1 MRSFVGA
8 CLQALGHIVDYVLI
22 LLMALLLCVVTVG
35 MTTRYV
41 VPGWFVWSD
50 ELTRF
55 TLVWVTFVGA
65 TAALRRS
72 MHIGVDIFVNLFK
85 PSIRRSLTIIST
97 CLIVLSIVLIAVYSI
112 SLFRLSQ
119 TQLYPALRI
128 PIAWVYAIMPIS
140 AVLMGLFALETL
152 FGRRERTREGEADQ

>member
-8 CLQALGHIVDYVLI
+8 CLRPLGHIVDYVLI

-35 MTTRYV
+35 MTTHYV

-72 MHIGVDIFVNLFK
+72 MHIGVDIFVNPFK
-85 PSIRRSLTIIST
+85 PSIRRSLNNYRLEGGRFERS
-97 CLIVLSIVLIAVYSI
+97 SIRN
-112 SLFRLSQ
+112 RLSSWSGS
-119 TQLYPALRI
+119 PSC
-128 PIAWVYAIMPIS
+128 S
-140 AVLMGLFALETL
+140 AMDSLTILSVIVPEVTAK
-152 FGRRERTREGEADQ
+152 